1 MYLNWSA
8 LQSFPKTQNGRN
20 SLLYEINRRERSSQT
35 QQELIHTLNLCLIFK
50 NSYRFT
56 MHLYSG
62 SGGLLLLKSTFLD
75 ATSRTLTLSVWV
87 GISASAIY
95 RRFVDSSTLAFLD
108 LFSSL
113 LLSILFSFLKSR
125 SLKEFVIAPS
135 QIHFI

>member
-1 MYLNWSA
+1 
-8 LQSFPKTQNGRN
+8 
-20 SLLYEINRRERSSQT
+20 
-35 QQELIHTLNLCLIFK
+35 
-50 NSYRFT
+50 

-62 SGGLLLLKSTFLD
+62 GGGLLLLKSTFLD
-75 ATSRTLTLSVWV
+75 VTSRTLTLSVWV

-125 SLKEFVIAPS
+125 SFKEFVIAPS
-135 QIHFI
+135 